1 METLKRKRL
10 ILLVASLLATAIPA
24 ISQDLLAE
32 QAPLDKQMSLVDSIS
47 LKRML
52 LNEAHLFPS
61 QELYPE
67 WSNAKVHFD
76 AQRPDSF
83 RIDLTGFVMPTTNT
97 KVTDIFGYRR
107 RRRRVHNG
115 LDIKVQ
121 IGDTIRSAFDGKV
134 RIVKNQGR
142 RTGYGKYVVIR
153 HENGLETVYGHLSKW
168 LVTEDQFVKAG
179 DPIALGGNTGRS
191 TGPHLHFETIFMG
204 KALDP
209 ALMFDFPNQDVTN
222 DYYVYRNPV
231 RRKVDAATGKV
242 TVESDEP
249 KYHKVR
255 QGDTLGRIAQ
265 RHGVSLRT
273 LYKLNG
279 LNSRSVL
286 RIGQS
291 IRYN

>member
-1 METLKRKRL
+1 M
-10 ILLVASLLATAIPA
+10 LLAVVGLFATTAA
-24 ISQDLLAE
+24 AQDLLVE

-47 LKRML
+47 LRRML

-67 WSNAKVHFD
+67 WSNDRVHFEVE
-76 AQRPDSF
+76 RPDSF

-97 KVTDIFGYRR
+97 KITDIYGYRP
-107 RRRRVHNG
+107 RRRRVHHG
-115 LDIKVQ
+115 LDLKVQ

-142 RTGYGKYVVIR
+142 RKGYGKYVVIR

-168 LVTEDQFVKAG
+168 LVTENQYVKAG
-179 DPIALGGNTGRS
+179 DAIGLGGNTGRS
-191 TGPHLHFETIFMG
+191 TGSHLHFETLFLG
-204 KALDP
+204 KAIDP
-209 ALMFDFPNQDVTN
+209 ALMFDFVNQDVTGDFY
-222 DYYVYRNPV
+222 DYKKAV
-231 RRKVDAATGKV
+231 RRKVDSKTGKV

-255 QGDTLGRIAQ
+255 RGETLSKIAHK
-265 RHGVSLRT
+265 HGVALKT

-279 LNSRSVL
+279 MNSRTTL
-286 RIGQS
+286 RIGQT

>member
-1 METLKRKRL
+1 METSKRKRL

-279 LNSRSVL
+279 MNSRSVL

>member
-1 METLKRKRL
+1 METLNKIKSL
-10 ILLVASLLATAIPA
+10 FFAAMLSFVAVGASA
-24 ISQDLLAE
+24 QDLLVE

-47 LKRML
+47 LRRML
-52 LNEAHLFPS
+52 LNESHLFPS

-67 WSNAKVHFD
+67 WDNAKLHYD

-83 RIDLTGFVMPTTNT
+83 RIDLTAFVMPTTNT
-97 KVTDIFGYRR
+97 KITDIFGYRP

-134 RIVKNQGR
+134 RVVKDQGR
-142 RTGYGKYVVIR
+142 RRGYGKYVVIR

-168 LVTEDQFVKAG
+168 LVTEEQYVKAG

-191 TGPHLHFETIFMG
+191 TGSHLHFETLFMG

-209 ALMFDFPNQDVTN
+209 ALMFDFVNQDVTN
-222 DYYVYRNPV
+222 DYYVYRKPV
-231 RRKVDAATGKV
+231 RKIVDKKTGAVK
-242 TVESDEP
+242 TESAEP
-249 KYHKVR
+249 MYHKVR
-255 QGDTLGRIAQ
+255 SGDTLSKIAK
-265 RHGVSLRT
+265 RHGVSLSS

-279 LNSRSVL
+279 MNSRSKL

>member
-1 METLKRKRL
+1 METIIKIK
-10 ILLVASLLATAIPA
+10 SLLLAAV
-24 ISQDLLAE
+24 ISVVTINVAAQDLLVE

-47 LKRML
+47 LRRML

-67 WSNAKVHFD
+67 WSNTKLHYD

-83 RIDLTGFVMPTTNT
+83 RIDLTSFVMPTENT
-97 KVTDIFGYRR
+97 KITDIFGYRP

-134 RIVKNQGR
+134 RVVKNQGR
-142 RTGYGKYVVIR
+142 RRGYGKYVVIR

-168 LVTEDQFVKAG
+168 LVTENQYVKAG
-179 DPIALGGNTGRS
+179 EPIGLGGNTGRS
-191 TGPHLHFETIFMG
+191 TGSHLHFETLFMG

-209 ALMFDFPNQDVTN
+209 ALMFDFVNQDVTN
-222 DYYVYRNPV
+222 DYYVYRKPV
-231 RRKVDAATGKV
+231 RKTIDKKTGAVK
-242 TVESDEP
+242 TESAEEM
-249 KYHKVR
+249 YYKVR
-255 QGDTLGRIAQ
+255 SGDTLSKIAK
-265 RHGVSLRT
+265 RYGVSLST

-279 LNSRSVL
+279 MNSRSKL

>member
-1 METLKRKRL
+1 MERFKKN
-10 ILLVASLLATAIPA
+10 ILLLLSLFAVTAN
-24 ISQDLLAE
+24 ISAQDLLVE

-47 LKRML
+47 LRRML
-52 LNEAHLFPS
+52 LNESHQFPS
-61 QELYPE
+61 QEIYPE
-67 WSNAKVHFD
+67 WINSKIHYD

-83 RIDLTGFVMPTTNT
+83 RIDLTEFVMPTENT
-97 KVTDIFGYRR
+97 KITDIFGYRP

-121 IGDTIRSAFDGKV
+121 IGDTIRAAFSGKV
-134 RIVKNQGR
+134 RIVQNQGR
-142 RTGYGKYVVIR
+142 RRGYGKYVVIR

-168 LVTEDQFVKAG
+168 LVVENQYVKAG

-191 TGPHLHFETIFMG
+191 TGSHLHFETLFMG
-204 KALDP
+204 KAIDP
-209 ALMFDFPNQDVTN
+209 AQIFDFVNQDVTN
-222 DYYVYRNPV
+222 DYFVYRNPV
-231 RRKVDAATGKV
+231 RRKVDAKTGKV
-242 TVESDEP
+242 TIESAEP

-255 QGDTLGRIAQ
+255 SGDTLSKIAA
-265 RHGVSLRT
+265 RHRVPLKT

-279 LNSRSVL
+279 MNAKSTL

>member
-279 LNSRSVL
+279 MNSRSVL

>member
-1 METLKRKRL
+1 METSKRNRL

-279 LNSRSVL
+279 MNSRSVL